1 MYEQRI
7 PVWWRWYY
15 WGNPVAW
22 TLYGL
27 VTSQYGDIQDPI
39 EFNGKNTTVE
49 DFLRSYFGFKHSF
62 LGVVSAVLIVYA
74 VTFACIYAIALKFLN
89 FQRR

>member
-1 MYEQRI
+1 M
-7 PVWWRWYY
+7 
-15 WGNPVAW
+15 AW

-27 VTSQYGDIQDPI
+27 VTSQYGDVQDLI
-39 EFNGKNTTVE
+39 EFNGKSTTVE
-49 DFLRSYFGFKHSF
+49 DFLRNYFGFKHDF

-74 VTFACIYAIALKFLN
+74 VTFACIYAIALKLFN